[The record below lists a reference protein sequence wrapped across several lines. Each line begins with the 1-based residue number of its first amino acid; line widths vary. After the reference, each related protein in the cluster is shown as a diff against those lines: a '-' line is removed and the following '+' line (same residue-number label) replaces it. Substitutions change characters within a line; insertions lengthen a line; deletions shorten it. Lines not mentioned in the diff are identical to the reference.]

1 MIINFLLEN
10 NYYISS
16 TDTEY
21 SEEHEIYTKFKKW
34 CESKG
39 ITPMRQKVFFPK
51 LLLINDIKKYPLSS
65 FRDVYNIFIDN
76 TPVEDLDPKQVE
88 RTYKAFQSNPIA
100 LPHHLQTVLDLEVM
114 FDSTTE
120 RLSKEEQ
127 KAILVLM
134 QKKIA
139 VVAMGEAKTTTIEYE
154 IKVDEKGRIYEIPV
168 SKKVQ
173 EHLPRLDY
181 INAFNQLGR
190 MIDELDTVI
199 DIGESNNEIIE
210 RYNKWIEESKPLKER
225 LKKS

>member
-1 MIINFLLEN
+1 MIIKFLLDN
-10 NYYISS
+10 NYYIASGNR
-16 TDTEY
+16 EY
-21 SEEHEIYTKFKKW
+21 SEEQEIYAKFKKW

-76 TPVEDLDPKQVE
+76 TPTQDLDPEQVE

-100 LPHHLQTVLDLEVM
+100 LPHHLETSLDLEMM

-127 KAILVLM
+127 KAILIIM

-139 VVAMGEAKTTTIEYE
+139 VVAMGEAKTTTMEYE
-154 IKVDEKGRIYEIPV
+154 IKVDEKGRIYEIPI
-168 SKKVQ
+168 SKKTQ
-173 EHLPRLDY
+173 EHLPKLEY
-181 INAFNQLGR
+181 MNAFNQLGR
-190 MIDELDTVI
+190 MIDELDVVV
-199 DIGESNNEIIE
+199 DIGESNDEIIE

-225 LKKS
+225 LKS

>member
-1 MIINFLLEN
+1 MIIKFLLDN
-10 NYYISS
+10 NYYIASGNR
-16 TDTEY
+16 EY
-21 SEEHEIYTKFKKW
+21 SEEQEIYAKFKKW

-76 TPVEDLDPKQVE
+76 TPTQDLDPEQVE

-100 LPHHLQTVLDLEVM
+100 LPHHLKTSLDLEMM
-114 FDSTTE
+114 FDSTSE

-127 KAILVLM
+127 KAILIIM

-139 VVAMGEAKTTTIEYE
+139 VVAMGEAKTTTMEYE
-154 IKVDEKGRIYEIPV
+154 IKVDEKGRIYEIPI
-168 SKKVQ
+168 SKKTQ
-173 EHLPRLDY
+173 EHLPKLEY
-181 INAFNQLGR
+181 MNAFNQLGR
-190 MIDELDTVI
+190 MIDELDVVV
-199 DIGESNNEIIE
+199 DIGESNDEIIE

-225 LKKS
+225 LKS